1 MNSKRRTSSTS
12 LRQAPR
18 LPEAAPGHR
27 WEQHLVEMEPP
38 AGHVCEDA
46 LVSTA
51 SHLQT
56 PGQKL
61 TKREISVTLLCLPNP
76 PLLRPPAAASV
87 LPSTGRPPLPTG
99 STGLAMAPVL
109 PPDQTSRQAPGGRP
123 GPCIGG
129 RSFQAEGS
137 LPATRPLLKSC
148 VSGKLDSRPWPT
160 PPPNLACVPSGPGG
174 GDKPG
179 EDAPGPHEAQAACSK
194 LTQPFLSPLLLTHH
208 PGEVTAPTWP
218 ISLELGPRGPG
229 LGPSLGPSTPI
240 VRRADG
246 TSPVLR
252 GRPGPAPHEE
262 GTRGAAGTEL
272 PAGSSGRRKPW
283 TSAFGSLPCPR
294 CRVNLT
300 ETSP

>member
-56 PGQKL
+56 PGQKM

-160 PPPNLACVPSGPGG
+160 PPP
-174 GDKPG
+174 
-179 EDAPGPHEAQAACSK
+179 
-194 LTQPFLSPLLLTHH
+194 
-208 PGEVTAPTWP
+208 P
-218 ISLELGPRGPG
+218 I
-229 LGPSLGPSTPI
+229 
-240 VRRADG
+240 
-246 TSPVLR
+246 
-252 GRPGPAPHEE
+252 
-262 GTRGAAGTEL
+262 
-272 PAGSSGRRKPW
+272 
-283 TSAFGSLPCPR
+283 
-294 CRVNLT
+294 
-300 ETSP
+300 